1 MPRPR
6 KNLDAFRDEIERQI
20 INKHTQPQI
29 LRWLAGQGLI
39 ISRNTLSTQV
49 NAWNISRYTTTA
61 SSDTILIAAIDAAF
75 HTTHYDDQ
83 TITSNLIS

>member
-20 INKHTQPQI
+20 TNKHTQPQI

-49 NAWNISRYTTTA
+49 NT
-61 SSDTILIAAIDAAF
+61 
-75 HTTHYDDQ
+75 
-83 TITSNLIS
+83 